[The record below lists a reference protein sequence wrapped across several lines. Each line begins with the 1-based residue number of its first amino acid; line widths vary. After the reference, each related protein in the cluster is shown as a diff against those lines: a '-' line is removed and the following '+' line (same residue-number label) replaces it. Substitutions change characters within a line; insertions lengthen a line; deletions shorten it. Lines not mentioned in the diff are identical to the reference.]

1 MSCGNVPPYFPI
13 WVTLATTF
21 LLIKDKYEKLIML
34 GALKARPETKG
45 GK

>member
-1 MSCGNVPPYFPI
+1 
-13 WVTLATTF
+13 
-21 LLIKDKYEKLIML
+21 ML